1 MSYLKT
7 LAKETVIY
15 GGSSI
20 LARALQYVLLTPYLT
35 RKLVNLDYG
44 RHAIYY
50 ALAAVLIILFTFR
63 FETAFFRFGH
73 KKDQLERSFSTA
85 SLFLVGLSLA
95 YTLVLWINAEE
106 VAGLFTLEADA
117 RYVRWFALIIAAD
130 ALAALPFA
138 RLRLENRPI
147 RFAVI
152 KTFSML
158 VNIVGVVLLLE
169 VWPSLSFFPE
179 LQAAFDSEII
189 LDYVFLANLLASV
202 ATLVLLSPYFL
213 KTNWVFDFALWK
225 RMLAYSWPLL
235 IVGLAG
241 TINLVFDSFFLSWFL
256 PGTEEE
262 NIAITGVYKACM
274 RIAILMNLISQAYNY
289 AAEPFFFKQIDAA
302 DAKEKYAR
310 TAQAFAWVGCF
321 TILAIGLHLD
331 VIKYLIDDSK
341 WGLLHLVP
349 LMLLAY
355 FFLGMYYNFAVWYK
369 VSDRTRYGAI
379 IASIGAIITLLGLR
393 FLIPVWGPMGAVLTT
408 LLCFITLAGLTYAWG
423 RRFYPIPYNLRRM
436 GHYLLSAIVLYL
448 LSIAFENT
456 APPASILWLFR
467 LTLLVAYVWIWIHL
481 ESAGPKLRVA
491 WDNIRK
497 STPFKK

>member
-63 FETAFFRFGH
+63 FETAFFRYGH

-85 SLFLVGLSLA
+85 SIFLLVLSILYA
-95 YTLVLWINAEE
+95 LVLWWNSPSIAS
-106 VAGLFTLEADA
+106 LFTLEEDA

-138 RLRLENRPI
+138 RLRLENRPL
-147 RFAVI
+147 RFALI
-152 KTFSML
+152 KTISML
-158 VNIVGVVLLLE
+158 INIAGVVVLLELWPQLHF
-169 VWPSLSFFPE
+169 WPSLME
-179 LQAAFDSEII
+179 LYNPDII
-189 LDYVFLANLLASV
+189 LDYVFLANLAASV
-202 ATLVLLSPYFL
+202 ITLLLLSPYFL
-213 KTNWVFDFALWK
+213 KTSWVFDFTLWR
-225 RMLAYSWPLL
+225 RMMRYSWPLL

-262 NIAITGVYKACM
+262 NIAETGVYKACM

-289 AAEPFFFKQIDAA
+289 AAEPFFFKQIEMA
-302 DAKEKYAR
+302 DAREKYAK

-321 TILAIGLHLD
+321 AILAIGLNLD
-331 VIKYLIDDSK
+331 IIKYLIDDSK
-341 WGLLHLVP
+341 WGALYLVP
-349 LMLLAY
+349 YMLLAY

-369 VSDRTRYGAI
+369 VTDRTIYGAI
-379 IASIGAIITLLGLR
+379 IASAGALLTLAGHR
-393 FLIPVWGPMGAVLTT
+393 WLIPIFGASGAVLTT
-408 LLCFITLAGLTYAWG
+408 LSCFLSLATLTYWWG
-423 RRFYPIPYNLRRM
+423 QKYYPIPYNIRRM
-436 GHYLLSAIVLYL
+436 GHYLLSAL
-448 LSIAFENT
+448 LLFFLARVFEQT
-456 APPASILWLFR
+456 DPPMPVLWLFR
-467 LTLLVAYVWIWIHL
+467 LTLLVVYVWVWIRL
-481 ESAGPKLRVA
+481 EGAGPALRSAIQQVLK
-491 WDNIRK
+491 RK
-497 STPFKK
+497 

>member
-73 KKDQLERSFSTA
+73 KKEQLERSFSTA
-85 SLFLVGLSLA
+85 SLFLLGLA
-95 YTLVLWINAEE
+95 IIYTVFLWITAEN
-106 VAGLFTLEADA
+106 VASVFTLAEDA

-147 RFAVI
+147 RFALI

-158 VNIVGVVLLLE
+158 VNIAGVILLLE
-169 VWPSLSFFPE
+169 IWPALDLFPK
-179 LQAAFDSEII
+179 LQASFNPDIL
-189 LDYVFLANLLASV
+189 LDYVFLANLIASM
-202 ATLVLLSPYFL
+202 ATLALLSPYFL
-213 KTNWVFDFALWK
+213 KTHWVFDVTLWK

-262 NIAITGVYKACM
+262 NIAVTGVYKACM

-289 AAEPFFFKQIDAA
+289 AAEPFFFKQIESA

-321 TILAIGLHLD
+321 SILAIGLHLD
-331 VIKYLIDDSK
+331 LIKYLIDDSK

-369 VSDRTRYGAI
+369 VSDKTKYGAI
-379 IASIGAIITLLGLR
+379 IASIGAVITLLGLR
-393 FLIPVWGPMGAVLTT
+393 FLIPAYGPLGAVLTT
-408 LLCFITLAGLTYAWG
+408 LFCFIVLAGLTYFWG
-423 RRFYPIPYNLRRM
+423 RSYYPIPYKMGRM
-436 GHYLLSAIVLYL
+436 GQYLFSAIALYFL
-448 LSIAFENT
+448 ALAFEN
-456 APPASILWLFR
+456 ASPPDFLLWIFR
-467 LTLLVAYVWIWIHL
+467 LAALLIYAYLWIRL
-481 ESAGPKLRVA
+481 ESLGPQLFLA
-491 WDNIRK
+491 WSRLK
-497 STPFKK
+497 KQFPF

>member
-1 MSYLKT
+1 MSYLRT

-73 KKDQLERSFSTA
+73 KQDQIERSFSTA
-85 SLFLVGLSLA
+85 AIFLLALALA
-95 YTLVLWINAEE
+95 YTTLLWFNAEHI
-106 VAGLFTLEADA
+106 AGLFTLEADA

-158 VNIVGVVLLLE
+158 VNILGVILLLE
-169 VWPSLSFFPE
+169 IWPTINIFPE
-179 LQAAFDSEII
+179 IQAAYNPSII
-189 LDYVFLANLLASV
+189 LDYVFLANLIASV
-202 ATLVLLSPYFL
+202 ATLMLLSPYFFQT
-213 KTNWVFDFALWK
+213 KWTFDFALWR

-241 TINLVFDSFFLSWFL
+241 TVNLVFDSFFLSWFL

-262 NIAITGVYKACM
+262 NIAQTGVYKACM

-289 AAEPFFFKQIDAA
+289 AAEPFFFKQIEAA

-321 TILAIGLHLD
+321 SILAIGLHLE
-331 VIKYLIDDSK
+331 VIKHLIDESK
-341 WGLLHLVP
+341 WGMMHLVP
-349 LMLLAY
+349 LMLVAY
-355 FFLGMYYNFAVWYK
+355 LFLGMYYNFAVWYK
-369 VSDRTRYGAI
+369 VSDRTKYGAV
-379 IASIGAIITLLGLR
+379 IATIGAVLTILGLR
-393 FLIPVWGPMGAVLTT
+393 FLIPVLGPLGAVLTT
-408 LLCFITLAGLTYAWG
+408 LVVFFVLASLTYLWG
-423 RRFYPIPYNLRRM
+423 RRVYPIPYNLGRM
-436 GHYLLSAIVLYL
+436 GHYLLSAVGLYV
-448 LSIAFENT
+448 LSIGLEN
-456 APPASILWLFR
+456 ANPPSVILWIFR
-467 LTLLVAYVWIWIHL
+467 FMLLIAYVWIWVRL
-481 ESAGPKLRVA
+481 EAVGPQLRAAWNKL
-491 WDNIRK
+491 
-497 STPFKK
+497 STQNPFKK

>member
-35 RKLVNLDYG
+35 RKLINLDYG

-73 KKDQLERSFSTA
+73 KKDQIEKSFSTA
-85 SLFLVGLSLA
+85 SIFLLTLSLG
-95 YTLVLWINAEE
+95 YTILLWINAES
-106 VAGLFTLEADA
+106 VAGWFTLEADA

-147 RFAVI
+147 KFAVI
-152 KTFSML
+152 KTTSML
-158 VNIVGVVLLLE
+158 VNIVGVIFLLE
-169 VWPSLSFFPE
+169 IWPALSMFPNIR
-179 LQAAFDSEII
+179 AAYDPSAI
-189 LDYVFLANLLASV
+189 LDYVFLANLIASV
-202 ATLVLLSPYFL
+202 ATLLLLSSYFL
-213 KTNWVFDFALWK
+213 KTHWSFDYGLWK
-225 RMLAYSWPLL
+225 KMLGYSWPLL
-235 IVGLAG
+235 VVGLAG

-262 NIAITGVYKACM
+262 NIAQTGVYKACM

-289 AAEPFFFKQIDAA
+289 AAEPFFFKQLAAA

-321 TILAIGLHLD
+321 AILTIALHLD
-331 VIKYLIDDSK
+331 IIKYLIDESK
-341 WGLLHLVP
+341 WGMLHLVP

-355 FFLGMYYNFAVWYK
+355 LFLGMYYNFAVWYK

-379 IASIGAIITLLGLR
+379 IACFGAILTLLGLR
-393 FLIPVWGPMGAVLTT
+393 FLIPVYGPLGAVITT
-408 LLCFITLAGLTYAWG
+408 LVVFFVLASLTYAWG
-423 RRFYPIPYNLRRM
+423 KRFYPIPYKLSRM
-436 GHYLLSAIVLYL
+436 SHYLLSAIGLYF
-448 LSIAFENT
+448 LSIALEKVG
-456 APPASILWLFR
+456 PPAFILGGFR
-467 LTLLVAYVWIWIHL
+467 IILLVAYVWVWIRL
-481 ESAGPKLRVA
+481 ENAGPNLRLA
-491 WDNIRK
+491 WANFK
-497 STPFKK
+497 SNLPNKR